1 MFCDCRVSI
10 GLLSI
15 VAVLCFVTVSEGR
28 ATGES
33 KPPAGIEV
41 LDVPLVAWVGSRDHA
56 PPDSLDNFIEP
67 PDRLAQ
73 FQKLAEALSAF
84 DWSSAATLA
93 KQLNYQLA
101 AIYDDEQWFVVAS
114 DDSKSGR
121 GPVVIVN
128 TTPRT
133 DVIFEAPHVPFEP
146 GTGEEALVLMRALKG
161 RAVLVG
167 GAHRCASRT
176 FATCSGQTAVC
187 GQREDYRNSDVGHN
201 PETLFNVA
209 HVAFSNAWPKSVV
222 VSLHGMMEDN
232 VGVKTRIIISNGIR
246 GEDRGQATPAT
257 RLRLALDGRFG
268 DPGSLADCNYPAD
281 EAFDYRKLCGFTN
294 VQGREV
300 NGSADTCQQSVNSGT
315 GRFIHLEQDWSVLRP
330 YAHRWVHVFDDP
342 EAAAL
347 RDAFAGVLPPSSP

>member
-1 MFCDCRVSI
+1 MYCNCRVSLFLTI
-10 GLLSI
+10 A
-15 VAVLCFVTVSEGR
+15 AVLSFVTVSDGL
-28 ATGES
+28 AGGQNT
-33 KPPAGIEV
+33 PPAGIEV

-56 PPDSLDNFIEP
+56 PPNSLADFIEP

-73 FQKLAEALSAF
+73 FRSFAEALSTS
-84 DWSSAATLA
+84 DWNSAAAFA

-128 TTPRT
+128 TAPRM

-161 RAVLVG
+161 RAVLVA

-176 FATCSGQTAVC
+176 FATCSGKTAVC

-201 PETLFNVA
+201 PETLFNAA
-209 HVAFSNAWPKSVV
+209 HVAFANAWPKSVV

-232 VGVKTRIIISNGIR
+232 DGAKTRIIISNGIH
-246 GEDRGQATPAT
+246 GEDQGQATPAT

-268 DPGSLADCNYPAD
+268 DPGSVADCNYPAD

-300 NGSADTCQQSVNSGT
+300 NGSADTCRQSVDSGT
-315 GRFIHLEQDWSVLRP
+315 GRFIHIEQDWSVLMP
-330 YAHRWVHVFDDP
+330 YARRWVHIFDDP

-347 RDAFAGVLPPSSP
+347 RDALAGVLPPSSQ